1 MIIASKRN
9 KKLEPKWKN
18 MANSMP
24 VAFGDL
30 QFYSLVLSFLMNF
43 SYLKKLSSEFFLRC
57 ASPLMVGFFSP
68 RLQNYG
74 VENGNITVCQIF

>member
-18 MANSMP
+18 MANSMQP

-30 QFYSLVLSFLMNF
+30 QFYSLVLS
-43 SYLKKLSSEFFLRC
+43 
-57 ASPLMVGFFSP
+57 
-68 RLQNYG
+68 
-74 VENGNITVCQIF
+74 